1 MTENL
6 FLNKED
12 VLREHQNI
20 NKSLAIDDEVEYWQ
34 DKLLQIKINKV
45 KEDFEFNKKH
55 KLALVNYNQVHERNS
70 FLKSEIREVNN
81 LLVDLQSEDQKNK
94 TRSEEIREEILNFEN
109 RNSELFNESYQKIN
123 YMKNLQQNP
132 DFLLSH
138 MLKFDKET
146 LKTMCIKLNKLN
158 EEKMHHLMQHQ
169 QQQYYNQMMLN
180 QGHMFF
186 PSNPN
191 MYNANTEYNNESNW
205 EGNEDTVEGN
215 PNSN

>member
-6 FLNKED
+6 FFNKD
-12 VLREHQNI
+12 ALRENQNI

-81 LLVDLQSEDQKNK
+81 LLVDLHSEDQRSKSK
-94 TRSEEIREEILNFEN
+94 SEELREEILNYES
-109 RNSELFNESYQKIN
+109 RNSDLFNESYQKIN

-132 DFLLSH
+132 DFLLNH
-138 MLKFDKET
+138 MLKFDSET

-180 QGHMFF
+180 QGHGFF
-186 PSNPN
+186 PGIQN
-191 MYNANTEYNNESNW
+191 MYNANTEYYNESNLGGNENTA
-205 EGNEDTVEGN
+205 EGNHNTN
-215 PNSN
+215 